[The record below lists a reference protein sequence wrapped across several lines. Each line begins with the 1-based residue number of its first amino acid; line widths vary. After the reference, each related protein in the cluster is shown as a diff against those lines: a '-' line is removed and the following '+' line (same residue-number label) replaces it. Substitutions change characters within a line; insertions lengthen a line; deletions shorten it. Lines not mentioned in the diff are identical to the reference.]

1 MIKLRLVPILV
12 AVVLVAAAVGCCN
25 DDDTLGI
32 FSSGGSG
39 GPGGAGAV
47 PLGTAGNF
55 AVLAGSTI
63 TNTGPTSITGGN
75 MAVNAASVTGFPP
88 GTTTGTIFT
97 VPPDGAIVTLA
108 QTDLTNAF
116 NDAAG
121 RTTGVVT
128 VAGDLGGL
136 TLGPGLYKSTSTLGI
151 TGNLTLDGLGN
162 SSASFI
168 IQIASTLTTA
178 SGSQVILSGGAQ
190 AQNVYWQV
198 GTSATLG
205 TASVFQGIILADQS
219 ITLTSGATLNGRALT
234 RIGAVTLDANVVTVP

>member
-1 MIKLRLVPILV
+1 MIKYRIVPILV
-12 AVVLVAAAVGCCN
+12 AVVLVAFAVGCCN

-39 GPGGAGAV
+39 GPGAV

-55 AVLAGSTI
+55 AILAGSTI
-63 TNTGPTSITGGN
+63 TNTNPTSITGGN
-75 MAVNAASVTGFPP
+75 IGVNGPSVTGFPP
-88 GTTTGTIFT
+88 GTTSGTIFT
-97 VPPDGAIVTLA
+97 VPPDGAVITQA
-108 QTDLTNAF
+108 QTDLTTAF

-151 TGNLTLDGLGN
+151 TGNLTLDGLGDPN
-162 SSASFI
+162 AAFI
-168 IQIASTLTTA
+168 IQIASALTTA
-178 SGSQVILSGGAQ
+178 TGSQVILSGGAQ

-198 GTSATLG
+198 GSSATLG
-205 TASVFQGIILADQS
+205 TNSVFKGIIMADQS
-219 ITLTSGATLNGRALT
+219 ISLTSGATLDGRALT
-234 RIGAVTLDANVVTVP
+234 RIGAVTLDDNTVTVP